1 MRPPRLVTSPVSG
14 EATMPTRRPLS
25 TSREGSRAIASIS
38 GAPSGAPFIQPPLNS
53 SSWPPLW
60 RRKSD
65 SALAAAAASPR
76 TNVIAVGPSS
86 SSLRASAPALSAAR
100 SVSVFLTTRKLAS
113 ASRSLVRSS
122 AACGTEMPR

>member
-1 MRPPRLVTSPVSG
+1 M
-14 EATMPTRRPLS
+14 
-25 TSREGSRAIASIS
+25 ASIS
-38 GAPSGAPFIQPPLNS
+38 GGASGAPFIQPPLNS
-53 SSWPPLW
+53 SSVPPLA

-86 SSLRASAPALSAAR
+86 SSLSASAPALSAAR
-100 SVSVFLTTRKLAS
+100 SVRVFLTIRNEAS